1 MPSFAPSSRLH
12 IRSLA
17 TLLLLGLCAVPCA
30 RAIDA
35 AFTYQGVLKQN
46 GTLAQGPYDFQ
57 FQLYDAAS
65 GGSALAPGSTI
76 YQDVVVSNGV
86 FTLVADQGSGQ
97 QTYAN
102 RWLEIRVRDGASSG
116 TFTTLQPRQRLTAAP
131 FAYRAEQAA
140 NALSADSVAWSG
152 IANKPAG
159 FADNSDDGITS
170 VGTGPGLSGGPITS
184 SGTLRIADGGVLT
197 SMLGVDAVTQDK
209 LADNAVGSAQVL
221 DGSVGA
227 ADIDETEVQRRVA
240 GNCPQGSAVR
250 IIAANG
256 QVLCTTVGDH
266 AIDNLLSGGGQG
278 DLAGAAATA
287 PDNGLVAFVWTRQSP
302 GDLMLARC
310 EDGDCQQSLVAF
322 TVEASGNVGYFPD
335 IAADS
340 GGNLW
345 ISHVDVVNHA
355 VRLVRCLDFHCISN
369 TGIVLADLVQVQ
381 SATTIVVPPDGLPVV
396 AAIDASAD
404 DLYVIK
410 CLVAS
415 CASFSVSIADSNANS
430 HPSMIVGS
438 DGLPMIGFQRSA
450 GGYILKCGNAACN
463 AGNSVTTVNT
473 GGNSPM
479 LAQAPDGRPVLALN
493 AAGLSIYKCMNSGC
507 STVSTAANIDTDTV
521 SGPASLVIGKDNIP
535 MIVYRADAEDVR
547 LARCSSRD
555 CSGAPALINT
565 VVRQTSNIGPA
576 VLGLSEF
583 ARPVLLWGNGALS
596 ARACGNR
603 LCL

>member
-1 MPSFAPSSRLH
+1 MSSFAASSPTRT
-12 IRSLA
+12 RA
-17 TLLLLGLCAVPCA
+17 VAVLLLGLCMALGA
-30 RAIDA
+30 RAIDT

-76 YQDVVVSNGV
+76 YQDVLVSNGV
-86 FTLVADQGSGQ
+86 FTLVADQGQGQ

-116 TFTTLQPRQRLTAAP
+116 VFTTLLPRQRLTATP
-131 FAYRAEQAA
+131 FAYRAEQSAA
-140 NALSADSVAWSG
+140 ALSADSVPWSG
-152 IANKPAG
+152 VANKPAG

-170 VGTGPGLSGGPITS
+170 IGAGPGLSGGPITS
-184 SGTLRIADGGVLT
+184 SGTLRIADGGVVT
-197 SMLGVDAVTQDK
+197 AMLGADAVTQDK
-209 LADNAVGSAQVL
+209 LADHAVGSLQVL
-221 DGSVGA
+221 DGSVGT
-227 ADIDETEVQRRVA
+227 ADINENEVQRRVT
-240 GNCPQGSAVR
+240 GSCPAGSAMRV
-250 IIAANG
+250 IAVNG

-266 AIDNLLSGGGQG
+266 AIDSFLSGGGQS
-278 DLAGAAATA
+278 DLAGAATTA
-287 PDNGLVAFVWTRQSP
+287 PDNGLVVFVWTRQSS

-310 EDGDCQQSLVAF
+310 EDGDCQQPLVPF
-322 TVEASGNVGYFPD
+322 TVEATGNVGYFPD
-335 IAADS
+335 IVADAA
-340 GGNLW
+340 GNLW
-345 ISHVDVVNHA
+345 ISHVDVGIHG
-355 VRLVRCLDFHCISN
+355 VRLVRCLDFHCSSS

-381 SATTIVVPPDGLPVV
+381 TGTSIVIPPDGLPVV
-396 AAIDASAD
+396 AAIDTSAN

-415 CASFSVSIADSNANS
+415 CASFSVSIADTNANS

-450 GGYILKCGNAACN
+450 GAYILKCGNAACN
-463 AGNSVTTVNT
+463 AGNSVTTVNS

-493 AAGLSIYKCMNSGC
+493 AAGLSIYKCLNASCG
-507 STVSTAANIDTDTV
+507 SVSAVANIDSDTV
-521 SGPASLVIGKDNIP
+521 SGPSSLVVGKDNIP
-535 MIVYRADAEDVR
+535 MIAYRADTDDVR

-565 VVRQTSNIGPA
+565 VVWQTSSIGP
-576 VLGLSEF
+576 VVVGLSQF
-583 ARPVLLWGNGALS
+583 ARPVLLYGNGTLS